1 MMDIYRVK
9 RPFNLSAGAP
19 LDKSSPAAGVI
30 LSDTAEQESSRIR
43 KLEKLIKKRL

>member
-1 MMDIYRVK
+1 MDIYRAR
-9 RPFNLSAGAP
+9 RPVNLSGAVS
-19 LDKSSPAAGVI
+19 LDKSSPAAGVL

>member
-1 MMDIYRVK
+1 MDVYRVK
-9 RPFNLSAGAP
+9 RPFNLSTGAA

>member
-1 MMDIYRVK
+1 MDIYRAK
-9 RPFNLSAGAP
+9 RPLNLSTGAMVDKPSTSAGI
-19 LDKSSPAAGVI
+19 V

>member
-1 MMDIYRVK
+1 MMDIYRAK
-9 RPFNLSAGAP
+9 RPVNLSGAAP
-19 LDKSSPAAGVI
+19 LEKSSGAAGVM

>member
-1 MMDIYRVK
+1 MMDIYRTK
-9 RPFNLSAGAP
+9 RPVSVPAGAP
-19 LDKSSPAAGVI
+19 LDKTSPAAGVM